1 MKSFVDYERDL
12 EWIRLLSSGGPLLF
26 SELNIPVR
34 PEGDKLV
41 IESRYEVDVRE
52 RISPEYIAAE
62 IRFKW
67 LNQRLV

>member
-1 MKSFVDYERDL
+1 
-12 EWIRLLSSGGPLLF
+12 
-26 SELNIPVR
+26 
-34 PEGDKLV
+34 LV